1 MIPFATS
8 LLNPPVLFFVLGL
21 IAVAVRSD
29 LEIPQPIPRLL
40 ATYLLMAIGFR
51 GGVEL
56 ERTGIDGHA
65 FATLS
70 TSIAMA
76 VAIPIGAFAWLRR
89 RVAVPDAAALA
100 AAYGSVS
107 AVTFVTAVGFLQ
119 ASGVPFGGHMVA
131 ALALMESPAIV
142 VGVLL
147 AHRSGAASAEP
158 PRSLGE
164 LVRDACFNGSVL
176 MIVGSLAIGLAT
188 GERGERALK
197 PFVSDLFQGA
207 LCLFLL
213 DMGLLAGRRVEAIR
227 KVGGWLIGFGTL
239 VPLANAVL
247 GLGIAVVLGMNPG
260 NGFLFCVLCASASYI
275 AVPAAMRLALP
286 RANPGIYVTAA
297 IAITFPFN
305 ILVGLPLYHALTTR
319 LLH

>member
-1 MIPFATS
+1 MTSFAAS
-8 LLNPPVLFFVLGL
+8 LLNPAILFFTLGL
-21 IAVAVRSD
+21 LAVALHSD

-40 ATYLLMAIGFR
+40 AIYLLMAIGFR

-56 ERTGIDGHA
+56 ARTGVDVQA
-65 FATLS
+65 FATLCAS
-70 TSIAMA
+70 MAMA
-76 VAIPIGAFAWLRR
+76 AVVPVVAFMWLRR
-89 RVAVPDAAALA
+89 RVDVADAAALA

-119 ASGVPFGGHMVA
+119 AAGIPFGGHMVA

-147 AHRSGAASAEP
+147 ANRFGAAAP
-158 PRSLGE
+158 DGPRGFGGL
-164 LVRDACFNGSVL
+164 LRDACFNGSVL

-213 DMGLLAGRRVEAIR
+213 DMGLLAGRRLPAVR
-227 KVGGWLIGFGTL
+227 KIGRWLIGFGVL
-239 VPLANAVL
+239 VPLVNAA
-247 GLGIAVVLGMNPG
+247 IALVIASALGMTPG

-286 RANPGIYVTAA
+286 RANPGIYVTSA

-305 ILVGLPLYHALTTR
+305 LLVGLPLYYALAIR